1 LQSPSVLTTL
11 LILLVG
17 LALARLSAGRLAR
30 WAVPAIVVEL
40 LIGFGLGNSVL
51 PFDAIKPLSGLTA
64 LGVLA
69 LFFQV
74 GLEVRGDLLLSR
86 RGTIL
91 RLVALSCLAPLLG
104 YWPLTLGFGMA
115 PATALLC
122 LACVAATGT
131 GVTLQL
137 LAQRGAMH
145 TPSGRLL
152 VGVSVLDEPARH
164 RPIEPLG
171 GPGGQQLEQGPGMAR
186 DAAGSGGSRGQSRR
200 GEPLAP
206 ARGPSPQQPPDSAHP
221 ADRIGL
227 DGGSE
232 WPHLP
237 TGGPVGRRAVQP
249 TQP

>member
-1 LQSPSVLTTL
+1 MQSPTVLTTL

-17 LALARLSAGRLAR
+17 LALARISAGKLAR

-40 LIGFGLGNSVL
+40 VIGFGLGNSVL
-51 PFDAIKPLSGLTA
+51 PFAAIKPLSGLTE

-137 LAQRGAMH
+137 LAQRGGVLFNRLNPESDQLAGLLPMLLGCSCRC
-145 TPSGRLL
+145 TSSASECGSRWAPSWT
-152 VGVSVLDEPARH
+152 AR
-164 RPIEPLG
+164 
-171 GPGGQQLEQGPGMAR
+171 PGG
-186 DAAGSGGSRGQSRR
+186 
-200 GEPLAP
+200 
-206 ARGPSPQQPPDSAHP
+206 
-221 ADRIGL
+221 
-227 DGGSE
+227 
-232 WPHLP
+232 WPCCC
-237 TGGPVGRRAVQP
+237 
-249 TQP
+249 

>member
-1 LQSPSVLTTL
+1 MQSPTVLTTL

-17 LALARLSAGRLAR
+17 LALARISAGKLAR

-51 PFDAIKPLSGLTA
+51 PFEAIKPLSGLTE

-115 PATALLC
+115 PATALC
-122 LACVAATGT
+122 SAW
-131 GVTLQL
+131 
-137 LAQRGAMH
+137 
-145 TPSGRLL
+145 
-152 VGVSVLDEPARH
+152 PAWPPR
-164 RPIEPLG
+164 
-171 GPGGQQLEQGPGMAR
+171 
-186 DAAGSGGSRGQSRR
+186 
-200 GEPLAP
+200 
-206 ARGPSPQQPPDSAHP
+206 ARGSPCSSWPNGAPCTPPRAGYWWGSPSLMTCPPSAC
-221 ADRIGL
+221 
-227 DGGSE
+227 
-232 WPHLP
+232 
-237 TGGPVGRRAVQP
+237 
-249 TQP
+249 